1 MANANPADTFA
12 EHYATDADARRLTW
26 QSLIYN
32 GLIYVHFGIVL
43 AGVLPPWT
51 MLLSAPILVVRWML
65 ALHELLHLRSEKEV
79 DPITR
84 LLPLMLTP
92 LSLGYREFL
101 DIHRRHHLFMATPQ
115 DSEYYQL
122 RGSKLAGLLNAMTA
136 PEQAWFRWLRHK
148 GMDFALL
155 RDTLLRLALFA
166 GMAGLTGWAFL
177 WYWIP
182 VRLAYGSSYFSFFY
196 CLHRR
201 GTEYGV
207 YALPMPAAA
216 EKLFALLFGREAL
229 LATCNHDLH
238 HQHPRVAALQLTQI
252 RSQ

>member
-1 MANANPADTFA
+1 MAHTNPAEELFG
-12 EHYATDADARRLTW
+12 TDADARRLTL
-26 QSLIYN
+26 QSLLYN
-32 GLIYVHFGIVL
+32 GLIYVHFGIIL
-43 AGVLPPWT
+43 AGILTPWT

-65 ALHELLHLRSEKEV
+65 ALHELFHLRNEKEV
-79 DPITR
+79 DPLTR

-136 PEQAWFRWLRHK
+136 PEQAWVRWLQHK

-201 GTEYGV
+201 GTQYGV
-207 YALPMPAAA
+207 YALPLPAWA

-229 LATCNHDLH
+229 LATSNHDLH
-238 HQHPRVAALQLTQI
+238 HQHPRIAPLHLPQI
-252 RSQ
+252 RSE